1 MISTMMARYLEIT
14 LKPPP
19 FSQLNHS
26 KQEALSQLWDN
37 VRPALNTASEPTLA
51 LVQRHVFVGTINWF
65 NTILAQLR
73 RHPADIAP
81 HRTNNVT

>member
-1 MISTMMARYLEIT
+1 MMARYLQIT
-14 LKPPP
+14 LTTPP

-26 KQEALSQLWDN
+26 KQEALGQLWDN
-37 VRPALNTASEPTLA
+37 VRPALNTAKYNVTCLLGQS
-51 LVQRHVFVGTINWF
+51 VGL

-73 RHPADIAP
+73 RQSADIAP